1 MKSAESRVTVEF
13 TDKAILL
20 TFNDERISAKHQVK
34 QLEDSILPVLDQAKE
49 KTVVLDLA
57 AVRFVS
63 TIFLALLIRIHKRIC
78 EMGGRMELSNL
89 HSSTHKI
96 LEVTNLTRIFTIS
109 PPRLPSR

>member
-1 MKSAESRVTVEF
+1 MKSAVSRVTVEF

-20 TFNDERISAKHQVK
+20 TFNDERISEEHQVK
-34 QLEDSILPVLDQAKE
+34 DIEASILPVLDQAKE

-78 EMGGRMELSNL
+78 ELDGRMELSNL

-96 LEVTNLTRIFTIS
+96 LEVTNLTKIFTIS
-109 PPRLPSR
+109 PPV